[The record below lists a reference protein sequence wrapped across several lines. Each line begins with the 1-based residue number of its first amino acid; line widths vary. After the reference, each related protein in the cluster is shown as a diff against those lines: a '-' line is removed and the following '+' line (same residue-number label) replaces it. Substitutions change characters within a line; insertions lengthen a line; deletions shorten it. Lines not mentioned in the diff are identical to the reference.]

1 MNTAHRQALRD
12 IMQLAWRVFRARH
25 VPGCNVATFA
35 DALRNAWA
43 WIKRR
48 ALPPVAAGPV
58 LQLRTMVQSPTH
70 RAMTGQPYAF
80 DRAYR
85 AGRFTSRLGA

>member
-1 MNTAHRQALRD
+1 MTEARRSFLRD
-12 IMQLAWRVFRARH
+12 VMQLAWRKFRFERGACDF
-25 VPGCNVATFA
+25 GA
-35 DALRNAWA
+35 ALRNAWA
-43 WIKRR
+43 WVKRR
-48 ALPPVAAGPV
+48 GLPPVAAGPV

-85 AGRFTSRLGA
+85 AGRFTSRMGA